1 MKSQQQ
7 FPLAVGLASLGLGAV
22 LSLVPLAGIDGSR
35 AARAQVIPPATDIA
49 AQVRTQ
55 GHPCDG
61 SASALKLVKQSYPD
75 EPVWILTCTNATY
88 KVRLIPDM
96 AAQIERV
103 Q

>member
-1 MKSQQQ
+1 MKSP
-7 FPLAVGLASLGLGAV
+7 PLLLAFGLAAVFMPLPLTGSL
-22 LSLVPLAGIDGSR
+22 
-35 AARAQVIPPATDIA
+35 RAQVIPPAEDIA

-55 GHPCDG
+55 GHRCDG
-61 SASALKLVKQSYPD
+61 ATGALKLVKQSWPD

-88 KVRLIPDM
+88 RVRLIPDM

>member
-1 MKSQQQ
+1 MKSQQLL
-7 FPLAVGLASLGLGAV
+7 PLLLLAVGLAAV
-22 LSLVPLAGIDGSR
+22 LIQVPLAGI
-35 AARAQVIPPATDIA
+35 AQVIPPATDIA

-55 GHPCDG
+55 GHSCEG
-61 SASALKLVKQSYPD
+61 SASALKLVKQSWPD

>member
-1 MKSQQQ
+1 MKSHQLLR
-7 FPLAVGLASLGLGAV
+7 FLLASGLTAI
-22 LSLVPLAGIDGSR
+22 LSAGSV
-35 AARAQVIPPATDIA
+35 RAQVIPPAEDIA

-55 GHPCDG
+55 GHPCEG
-61 SASALKLVKQSYPD
+61 SASALKLVKQSWPD

-96 AAQIERV
+96 AAKIERV

>member
-1 MKSQQQ
+1 MKSQ
-7 FPLAVGLASLGLGAV
+7 PLLLAVGLAAILTQ
-22 LSLVPLAGIDGSR
+22 VPLSGSL
-35 AARAQVIPPATDIA
+35 RAQVIPPAEDIA

-55 GHPCDG
+55 GHACDG
-61 SASALKLVKQSYPD
+61 APSALKVVKQSWPD

>member
-1 MKSQQQ
+1 MKSQTLL
-7 FPLAVGLASLGLGAV
+7 LALGLPAI
-22 LSLVPLAGIDGSR
+22 LTQILLAGSP
-35 AARAQVIPPATDIA
+35 RAQVIPPAEDIA

-55 GHPCDG
+55 GHRCDG
-61 SASALKLVKQSYPD
+61 AASALKVVKQSWPD